1 MMRDGVRTMDGKV
14 NQKLKTT
21 LKSDLAAGFLAG
33 FPICLGY
40 VPLGLTLGV
49 LGQKAG
55 FTPYHMA
62 VMSIFVFAGSS
73 QFIAVA
79 MLMESASILSITVTT
94 FIVNLRH
101 LLMSSSL
108 SIPVKG
114 QNKAVLTLFAHTVT
128 DESFVINM
136 EKFKQGEWNIR
147 RAIIV
152 SYTAYASWIISTVA
166 GTVSGRYIAENAFGM
181 DYALTAMFIC
191 LLVLQLNSKRHVA
204 IGLVAGLIAVIAA
217 MYIPGNWY
225 IIIGSVLAAT
235 LGLAFPGDPNQPQE
249 CQIHE

>member
-1 MMRDGVRTMDGKV
+1 MDGAEKPLDQLSV
-14 NQKLKTT
+14 
-21 LKSDLAAGFLAG
+21 KSDLISGFLAG

-55 FTPYHMA
+55 LTPFHMA
-62 VMSIFVFAGSS
+62 VMSIFVFAGSA

-79 MLMESASILSITVTT
+79 MLMEQASIPSIIVTA

-114 QNKAVLTLFAHTVT
+114 KNRALLTFFAHTVT
-128 DESFVINM
+128 DESFVVNM
-136 EKFKQGEWNIR
+136 GKFNQGNWSIR
-147 RAIIV
+147 RAIMV
-152 SYTAYASWIISTVA
+152 NYTAYASWILSTVA
-166 GTVSGRYIAENAFGM
+166 GTITGQYIEENAFGM

-191 LLVLQLNSKRHVA
+191 LLVLQLSSKRHMV
-204 IGLVAGLIAVIAA
+204 IGLISGLIAVAAA
-217 MYIPGNWY
+217 MTIPGNWY

-235 LGLAFPGDPNQPQE
+235 LGLAFPGDPNQSTGTSTP
-249 CQIHE
+249 

>member
-1 MMRDGVRTMDGKV
+1 MRS
-14 NQKLKTT
+14 
-21 LKSDLAAGFLAG
+21 SDKDCRHSLRSDILAG
-33 FPICLGY
+33 FMAGLPICLGY

-55 FTPYHMA
+55 LSPIEMGI
-62 VMSIFVFAGSS
+62 MSVFVFAGSS

-79 MLMESASILSITVTT
+79 MIMESASPLSIIMTT

-108 SIPVKG
+108 SLKVKG
-114 QNKAVLTLFAHTVT
+114 ESKITLSAFAHTVT

-136 EKFKQGEWNIR
+136 DKFNQGEWNIR
-147 RAIIV
+147 KAMAV
-152 SYTAYASWIISTVA
+152 NYTAYSAWFLSTVI
-166 GTVSGRYIAENAFGM
+166 GTVSGRFIAENAFGM

-191 LLVLQLNSKRHVA
+191 LLVFQLHSRLHVA
-204 IGLVAGLIAVIAA
+204 TGLVSGIIAVIAA
-217 MYIPGNWY
+217 LYIPGNWY

-235 LGLAFPGDPNQPQE
+235 LALAIRQKNTQ
-249 CQIHE
+249 HEGGSKNRHDKRR

>member
-1 MMRDGVRTMDGKV
+1 MDGDDKHV
-14 NQKLKTT
+14 FESTI
-21 LKSDLAAGFLAG
+21 KSDLITGFLAG
-33 FPICLGY
+33 LPICLGY

-55 FTPYHMA
+55 LSPVEMA
-62 VMSIFVFAGSS
+62 VMSLFVFAGSS

-79 MLMESASILSITVTT
+79 MIMEHASIPSITVTT
-94 FIVNLRH
+94 FIINLRH

-114 QNKAVLTLFAHTVT
+114 QHKTVLTFFAHTVT

-136 EKFKQGEWNIR
+136 EKFNRGNWNIR
-147 RAIIV
+147 QAMMV
-152 SYTAYASWIISTVA
+152 NYTAYASWIISSVA
-166 GTVSGRYIAENAFGM
+166 GTVTGRYIAEKAFGM

-191 LLVLQLNSKRHVA
+191 LLVMQLNSKRHVV
-204 IGLVAGLIAVIAA
+204 IGLIAGLIAVVAA

-225 IIIGSVLAAT
+225 IIIGSITAAT
-235 LGLAFPGDPNQPQE
+235 LSLAFPGDPNQSKGSSE
-249 CQIHE
+249 T

>member
-1 MMRDGVRTMDGKV
+1 MDGVD
-14 NQKLKTT
+14 KLTDQSSLT
-21 LKSDLAAGFLAG
+21 SDFITGFLAG
-33 FPICLGY
+33 LPICLGY

-62 VMSIFVFAGSS
+62 VMSVFVFAGSS

-79 MLMESASILSITVTT
+79 MIMEQASIPAIVVTT

-114 QNKAVLTLFAHTVT
+114 KNRGVLTLFAHTVT

-136 EKFKQGEWNIR
+136 GKFNQGNWNIR
-147 RAIIV
+147 QAMMV
-152 SYTAYASWIISTVA
+152 NYTAYASWILSTVA
-166 GTVSGRYIAENAFGM
+166 GTITGSYIAENAFGM

-191 LLVLQLNSKRHVA
+191 LLVLQLNTRRHVI
-204 IGLVAGLIAVIAA
+204 IGLIAGLIAVASA
-217 MYIPGNWY
+217 MIIPGNWY
-225 IIIGSVLAAT
+225 IIIGSVFAAT
-235 LGLAFPGDPNQPQE
+235 LGLAFPERPIQSTVRTTP
-249 CQIHE
+249 